1 MTRTEGWSAGFT
13 IIELLIALT
22 LVAIL
27 VAVAIPSYQSLRQ
40 EQMVKAATQAV
51 YMDMMLLKSEAIK
64 RNKPITFKIFN
75 AGQPDWCYR
84 IAIDTTCDSCAD
96 TCSSIEGRKG
106 VDADEFGNVILDS
119 NFGKSGTAIAL
130 EFNNRRGVFKS
141 LYGGFGNG
149 SICLKNGNTEY
160 AVIIAPVGRIKT
172 VVVTGEAE
180 CL

>member
-1 MTRTEGWSAGFT
+1 MTRTEGRSAGFT

-51 YMDMMLLKSEAIK
+51 YIDMMLLKSEAIK

-75 AGQPDWCYR
+75 VGQPDWCYR

-106 VDADEFGNVILDS
+106 VNAPEFSGVIVDTSLGYKSASTASIKFSPRRSTFFGGYIKVS
-119 NFGKSGTAIAL
+119 NSSNIVSHITLA
-130 EFNNRRGVFKS
+130 S
-141 LYGGFGNG
+141 Y
-149 SICLKNGNTEY
+149 
-160 AVIIAPVGRIKT
+160 GRIST
-172 VVVTGEAE
+172 CIEGET
-180 CL
+180 CP